1 MLWETAVTFRWEVG
15 FALSFVG
22 PVYNQVPIA
31 AETVGDF
38 ICKNEENRKK
48 KQNGLHCYVYDMVW

>member
-1 MLWETAVTFRWEVG
+1 MSDGKIQIMLWENVFTFRWEVG

-22 PVYNQVPIA
+22 PVDHQVSIT

-38 ICKNEENRKK
+38 I
-48 KQNGLHCYVYDMVW
+48 